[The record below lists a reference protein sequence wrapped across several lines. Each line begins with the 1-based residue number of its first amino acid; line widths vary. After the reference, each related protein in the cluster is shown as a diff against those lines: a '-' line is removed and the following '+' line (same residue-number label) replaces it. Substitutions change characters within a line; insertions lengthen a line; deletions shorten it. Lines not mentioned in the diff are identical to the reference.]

1 MMDMDKST
9 VAIVHRTHINAI
21 HIPHRSAVDFHYD
34 IISPSKLWGNLLRGL
49 ALVPRLA

>member
-1 MMDMDKST
+1 MMDMDKSI

-21 HIPHRSAVDFHYD
+21 HTQYKSGVDFHYHQ
-34 IISPSKLWGNLLRGL
+34 PEYKLKENLLRGL